1 MRNLNWKLIS
11 SKYVYKD
18 NWCVVR
24 ADKCELPDKRIIEPY
39 YVFEFPN
46 WGNVVVVTEEE
57 KILLVKQY
65 RQALGAVTIE
75 LPGGII
81 NDDETPEQAVIR
93 EVKEETGY
101 EIREIE
107 FLYDISPNPATNS
120 NRAYFF
126 LAKNAKLTA
135 APQFDVFEDVDV
147 ITFSKEEI
155 KQLLYEHRM
164 DHGVQ
169 LAALY
174 EACIRLGWLTW
185 V

>member
-1 MRNLNWKLIS
+1 MRDLNWKLIS

-24 ADKCELPDKRIIEPY
+24 ADKCELPDKKIVEPY

-46 WGNVVVVTEEE
+46 WANVVVVTEDE

-65 RQALGAVTIE
+65 RHALGAVTIE

-81 NDDETPEQAVIR
+81 EKNETPEQAVIR
-93 EVKEETGY
+93 ETREETGY
-101 EIREIE
+101 EIKEIE
-107 FLYDISPNPATNS
+107 FLYDVSPNPATNS

-126 LAKNAKLTA
+126 LAKNAKPTTTTTFDFSEDLDILTL
-135 APQFDVFEDVDV
+135 
-147 ITFSKEEI
+147 SKNEI
-155 KQLLYEHRM
+155 KKLLIEHQM

-174 EACIRLGWLTW
+174 AACIQLGWLTW
-185 V
+185 K

>member
-18 NWCVVR
+18 NWCIVR
-24 ADKCELPDKRIIEPY
+24 ADKCELPDKRILEPY

-46 WGNVVVVTEEE
+46 WGNVVVVTEDE
-57 KILLVKQY
+57 KIVLVKQY

-81 NDDETPEQAVIR
+81 EKNETPQQAVIR
-93 EVKEETGY
+93 ETREETGY
-101 EIREIE
+101 EIKEIE

-126 LAKNAKLTA
+126 LAKNAKLTQVA
-135 APQFDVFEDVDV
+135 KFDSFEDLDI
-147 ITFSKEEI
+147 ITLSKEEI
-155 KQLLYEHRM
+155 KKLLLEHQM

-174 EACIRLGWLTW
+174 AACVKLGWLVW
-185 V
+185 K